1 MLSKLIKQNKCSYSI
16 VYRHLLTMT
25 NVAVA
30 FSTLNYLLS
39 FFFSMDIK
47 LFLIKFLIPE
57 IKTKIFGEFYSIL
70 LDLSKRNN
78 KNFYAFIIFTKERL
92 FYFKIENLNNS
103 SSQNIVSATQD
114 LTNFFFFLKKKRYK
128 FGIDKYL
135 LRSCIQYAKS
145 IQS

>member
-39 FFFSMDIK
+39 FFFFFFFNGYKIISDKIFDTVLK
-47 LFLIKFLIPE
+47 SRND

-114 LTNFFFFLKKKRYK
+114 LTNFLKKT
-128 FGIDKYL
+128 
-135 LRSCIQYAKS
+135 IQ
-145 IQS
+145 IWN

>member
-1 MLSKLIKQNKCSYSI
+1 
-16 VYRHLLTMT
+16 
-25 NVAVA
+25 
-30 FSTLNYLLS
+30 
-39 FFFSMDIK
+39 MDIK

-114 LTNFFFFLKKKRYK
+114 LTNFFFF
-128 FGIDKYL
+128 
-135 LRSCIQYAKS
+135 
-145 IQS
+145 